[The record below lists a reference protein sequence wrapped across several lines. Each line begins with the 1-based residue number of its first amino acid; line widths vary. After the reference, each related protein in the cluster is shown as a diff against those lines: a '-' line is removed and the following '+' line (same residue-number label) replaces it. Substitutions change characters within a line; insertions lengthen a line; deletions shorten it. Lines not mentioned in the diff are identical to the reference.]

1 MCSRYRMSYSAA
13 PIVVLTDDCFSP
25 YEKKIIEHP
34 SSCYV
39 LGSYCTYFCQWQ
51 ILKQALGRSGTGYMA
66 RVTPCPTPY

>member
-13 PIVVLTDDCFSP
+13 PIGDLTDGYFSP

-39 LGSYCTYFCQWQ
+39 LGSYCTYFGQWQ
-51 ILKQALGRSGTGYMA
+51 TLKQALGRSGTGYVV
-66 RVTPCPTPY
+66 RVTPFPTLE